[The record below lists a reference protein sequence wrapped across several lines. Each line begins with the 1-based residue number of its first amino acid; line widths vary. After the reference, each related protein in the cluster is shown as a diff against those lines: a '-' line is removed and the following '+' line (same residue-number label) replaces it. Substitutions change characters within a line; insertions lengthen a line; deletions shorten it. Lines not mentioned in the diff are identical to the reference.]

1 MKPPDFLAGLFR
13 PRRKAPAEER
23 GHPYLQGR
31 REFERLFGDLAERR
45 RAWQALA
52 LATLVIN
59 IVLTV
64 GYVRLSLSHSVV
76 PYVVELDAL
85 VETRLAARLAESEPP
100 ERAVLAAL
108 RRFVHNLRTVP
119 SDAHLLNAG
128 LRAAQAH
135 AAGRA
140 LEAIVE
146 GLRREEDEIH
156 RMLQRAEVRH
166 VTEVS
171 SVLRVPGAARIYR
184 MTWRERRA
192 GGIEAADAAL
202 EGYFEVRIQA
212 PESEEAILE
221 NPLGIFIT
229 DYTLTTLGN

>member
-1 MKPPDFLAGLFR
+1 MKLPLSNLFR
-13 PRRKAPAEER
+13 PRRKAAER
-23 GHPYLQGR
+23 GHPYLEGR

-45 RAWQALA
+45 RAWQVLA
-52 LATLVIN
+52 LATLAIN
-59 IVLTV
+59 LVLTV
-64 GYVRLSLSHSVV
+64 GYVRLSRMHRVV

-85 VETRLAARLAESEPP
+85 GETRLAARLAAAEPP

-119 SDAHLLNAG
+119 GDAHLLNAG

-135 AAGRA
+135 AAGGA
-140 LEAIVE
+140 LEAIAD
-146 GLRREEDEIH
+146 GIRRQEDEIH
-156 RMLQRAEVRH
+156 RMLQRGEVRH

-171 SVLRVPGAARIYR
+171 GVLRVPGAARIYR

-192 GGIEAADAAL
+192 GSVEAVDAAL
-202 EGYFEVRIQA
+202 EGYFEVRIKA

-229 DYTLTTLGN
+229 DYTLTTLGS